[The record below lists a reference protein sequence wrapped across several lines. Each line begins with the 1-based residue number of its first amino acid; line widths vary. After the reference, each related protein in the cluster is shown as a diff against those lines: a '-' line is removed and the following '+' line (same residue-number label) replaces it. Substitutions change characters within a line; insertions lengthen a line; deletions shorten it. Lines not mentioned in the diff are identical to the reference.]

1 MPLIFYDQANGKST
15 ESKIE
20 MNSYQNNQILHKA
33 LQSIDRLK
41 RARLDDLEKIA
52 EIEQTLASVLNNKSN
67 RTCESC
73 EKYPTCTQTCESV
86 ENKLSEEHK
95 GSQNLERTY
104 GNLIDEISDSSTK
117 DTDDN
122 DEILRTY
129 DINYLK
135 AIDRVRADDIFILYK
150 NSIHLFSK
158 KEWRV
163 ITLKLDEGLTYKTI
177 GQILGISTST
187 ASDTFQRAKRRM
199 ERHYQ
204 KKGCT

>member
-1 MPLIFYDQANGKST
+1 MFDELENLNNNTCSVSELRTLIR
-15 ESKIE
+15 
-20 MNSYQNNQILHKA
+20 QILPTVITFVKA
-33 LQSIDRLK
+33 SQKLLNENSPNQSPCDNCDK
-41 RARLDDLEKIA
+41 YNTCKEPCD
-52 EIEQTLASVLNNKSN
+52 QLNA
-67 RTCESC
+67 
-73 EKYPTCTQTCESV
+73 
-86 ENKLSEEHK
+86 KLTGPLS
-95 GSQNLERTY
+95 GSHLLNGIY

-122 DEILRTY
+122 DEIIRTF

-135 AIDRVRADDIFILYK
+135 AIDRVRADDIFVLYK
-150 NSIHLFSK
+150 NCIQLFSK

-177 GQILGISTST
+177 GQVLGISTST

-204 KKGCT
+204 KKGNT